1 MSAPSR
7 EEGLLQRLSRQ
18 FCCQPSLCQA
28 SNGSAPSLRRTTSA
42 PLQTRPGSKQRPAH
56 RRSTEIAA
64 TSLNDPTSIGHEQQ
78 ITEFSRACWQD
89 QRERSCERQ
98 HGPSQRKSM
107 PDAVWT
113 ARILQESLQ
122 HAASLVRYAEAEA
135 PAKPAAVRQSGSVL
149 PHVSE
154 PSRRDGFLSFRVS
167 AVDDILGTCVF
178 SDWGEGE
185 DLEPSAAKSACP
197 R

>member
-122 HAASLVRYAEAEA
+122 HAASLVR
-135 PAKPAAVRQSGSVL
+135 
-149 PHVSE
+149 
-154 PSRRDGFLSFRVS
+154 DGFLSFRVS